1 MTHTIAQD
9 TQTSKVLTV
18 INKNKATSDGLRAVM
33 IKKGLPVTGC
43 AEKDILTCKLSGEFP
58 NWSVVSKDIKG
69 GDDEVLQN
77 K

>member
-18 INKNKATSDGLRAVM
+18 SNKNKATSDGLRAVM
-33 IKKGLPVTGC
+33 IKKGLMVTGC

-69 GDDEVLQN
+69 GDDEALQS